1 MGPIVKIPVGF
12 ALALSV
18 ATGLASLHSTGCT
31 GNLGSSSAASSLV
44 GLWQLGADSGVQQE
58 VFFNSDGT
66 CGFIDSYDDFNG
78 TSSQC
83 TSNFTYTV
91 NGSALTI
98 TQNFDGGYAQ
108 SATVE
113 FSISGDS
120 LTVDALDAGGYSA
133 VYTRVNADSNNSCP

>member
-18 ATGLASLHSTGCT
+18 AAALASLHVTGCT
-31 GNLGSSSAASSLV
+31 GNLGSSSGASSLV
-44 GLWQLGADSGVQQE
+44 GLWQLGGDAGVEQE

-66 CGFIDSYDDFNG
+66 CGFIDSYGGFDE
-78 TSSQC
+78 TTSQC
-83 TSNFTYTV
+83 TSNYTYSV

-98 TQNFDGGYAQ
+98 TQNFDGGYDQ

-133 VYTRVNADSNNSCP
+133 VYTRVNANGSNSCP